1 MTRIAIFDKQ
11 TGAIRQAMNGDKKSI
26 AASVAA
32 LGDGASFVA
41 IPSGASVKGHKIK
54 DGELVPADPCP
65 KLAEKKVR
73 MERNARLEREVDPVL
88 NNTLRRRKMGAEK
101 VRAWRE
107 YREALLDITKG
118 DVFAPKWPKKP
129 KA

>member
-1 MTRIAIFDKQ
+1 MS
-11 TGAIRQAMNGDKKSI
+11 GDKKSI
-26 AASVAA
+26 AASVAD
-32 LGDGASFVA
+32 LGDGVSFVV
-41 IPSGASVKGHKIK
+41 IPSRASIKGHKIK
-54 DGELVPADPCP
+54 NGELVPADPCL

-101 VRAWRE
+101 VREGRE
-107 YREALLDITKG
+107 YRDALLDITKG

-129 KA
+129 KT